1 MKTKA
6 AILVEQKKDL
16 IVDEIDIPKIDPGK
30 VLVEIKA
37 TRICGS
43 QIGEIDGTKGPDSF
57 LPHLLGHEAGAIVR
71 ETGPMVSR
79 VKEGDHVVCHWR
91 PASGMSGPYPSY
103 NWKGK
108 KVSAGHITTFSE
120 YSIISENRL
129 TPIDPKYG
137 HEVSALMADTITT
150 GFGIINNDAKVKI
163 GQSVCIIG
171 IGGIG
176 LGVVLGAKLAGANPI
191 IAVDIVEHKLKT
203 AQICGAT
210 HAVNCKQ
217 QNLEEELLTILG
229 TPEVD
234 VVIEGTGKAE
244 IIEKAY
250 KITSPNGKCILF
262 GVMRFD
268 QKISINTLP
277 LHLGK
282 SIIGSEGGQSVP
294 DVDIPKYLRMIDSGC
309 IELGNFISHRY
320 KIDDINSGIKFMKEG
335 KSTHS
340 LICFQN
346 I

>member
-6 AILVEQKKDL
+6 AILVKQKEDL
-16 IVDEIDIPKIDPGK
+16 IIDEIDIPKIGPGK

-43 QIGEIDGTKGPDSF
+43 QLGEIDGVKGHDPF

-71 ETGPMVSR
+71 DTGSMVSR

-103 NWKGK
+103 NWRGK

-129 TPIDPKYG
+129 TPINPKYG

-150 GFGIINNDAKVKI
+150 GFGIISNDAKVKI

-171 IGGIG
+171 VGGIG

-191 IAVDIVEHKLKT
+191 IAIDIVDHKLKS
-203 AQICGAT
+203 AQMHGAT
-210 HAVNCKQ
+210 HTINAK
-217 QNLEEELLTILG
+217 ELAMENALIDILG
-229 TPEVD
+229 KPTVD
-234 VVIEGTGKAE
+234 VVIEGTGLPDM
-244 IIEKAY
+244 IEKAY
-250 KITSPNGKCILF
+250 AVTSRKGKCVLF
-262 GVMRFD
+262 GVMRLD
-268 QKISINTLP
+268 QRASINTLP

-282 SIIGSEGGQSVP
+282 TLTGSEGGQSIP
-294 DVDIPKYLRMIDSGC
+294 DTDIPRYLNMLDEG
-309 IELGNFISHRY
+309 LFKLDDFISHRY
-320 KIDDINSGIKFMKEG
+320 QLQDINKGILAMRHGE
-335 KSTHS
+335 STHA
-340 LICFQN
+340 IINAFD
-346 I
+346 